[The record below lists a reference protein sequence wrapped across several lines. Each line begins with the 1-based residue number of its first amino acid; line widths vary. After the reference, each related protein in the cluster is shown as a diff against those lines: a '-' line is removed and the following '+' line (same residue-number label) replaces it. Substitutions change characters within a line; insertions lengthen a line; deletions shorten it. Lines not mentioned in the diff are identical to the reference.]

1 MEHLFSLQN
10 SPKLPQLDDTNDAL
24 KSSEFTLH
32 VLAKTNLGSY
42 EYPGQLI
49 FKPEIDNNSLTISA
63 ILHRNKRS

>member
-1 MEHLFSLQN
+1 MEHPFSWQT

-24 KSSEFTLH
+24 ISSEFTLD
-32 VLAKTNLGSY
+32 VLVKTDLGLY

-49 FKPEIDNNSLTISA
+49 FKPEIDNNSLTFLA